1 MQNKYAGDIGD
12 YGKLGL
18 LRKLRAAGF
27 TIGVNWY
34 LTPDE
39 QNGDGR
45 YTTYPKY
52 RLCDEALYVEL
63 EKIVAENRR
72 NVTTLETDAILSAVF
87 FSKPLQYAAEQTKT
101 ARAAF
106 RQAWHEEA
114 LRRLN
119 GVDIVF
125 LDPDNGLLV
134 PSAEGTRRDNKYVT
148 AGELAD
154 YYRQGATVVYYQH
167 KARRGDDFYRKQ
179 LEDLLCGGLFP
190 GAAGL
195 GLKASPLS
203 PRYYFFLIRPE
214 HRAAVSAA
222 VEELLE
228 SEWGREVFSKV
239 KGF

>member
-1 MQNKYAGDIGD
+1 MQNKYVGDIGD

-39 QNGDGR
+39 QNGDGL
-45 YTTYPKY
+45 YTAYPKY
-52 RLCDEALYVEL
+52 RRCDEALYVEL

-72 NVTTLETDAILSAVF
+72 NVAALENDAILPAVC
-87 FSKPLQYAAEQTKT
+87 FSNPLAYNGGAKA

-119 GVDIVF
+119 GVDIIF

-134 PSAEGTRRDNKYVT
+134 PSAKGTRRDNKYVT

-195 GLKASPLS
+195 GLKASPFS
-203 PRYYFFLIRPE
+203 QRYYFFLVQPE
-214 HRAAVSAA
+214 HRAAVSAT

>member
-18 LRKLRAAGF
+18 LRKLHATGLS
-27 TIGVNWY
+27 IGVNWY

-45 YTTYPKY
+45 FTAYQKY
-52 RLCDEALYVEL
+52 RGCDELLFDEL
-63 EKIVAENRR
+63 KKIVDGQRREVAALEN
-72 NVTTLETDAILSAVF
+72 DAILPAVY
-87 FSKPLQYAAEQTKT
+87 FSKPLAYDGGAKT

-134 PSAEGTRRDNKYVT
+134 PSAKGTRRDNKYVT
-148 AGELAD
+148 VGELAD

-214 HRAAVSAA
+214 HRDAISAA
-222 VEELLE
+222 AEELLG
-228 SEWGREVFSKV
+228 SAWGQRVFSELR
-239 KGF
+239 GD

>member
-18 LRKLRAAGF
+18 LRKLRAAGL

-45 YTTYPKY
+45 FTAYQKY
-52 RLCDEALYVEL
+52 RGCDELLFDEL
-63 EKIVAENRR
+63 KKIVDGQRREVAALEN
-72 NVTTLETDAILSAVF
+72 DAILPAVF
-87 FSKPLQYAAEQTKT
+87 FSQSLDYGGRAKA

-134 PSAEGTRRDNKYVT
+134 PSAKGTRRDNKYVT
-148 AGELAD
+148 VGELAD

-179 LEDLLCGGLFP
+179 LEDLLCVGLFP

-214 HRAAVSAA
+214 HRDAISAA
-222 VEELLE
+222 AEELLG
-228 SEWGREVFSKV
+228 SAWGQRVFSELR
-239 KGF
+239 GD